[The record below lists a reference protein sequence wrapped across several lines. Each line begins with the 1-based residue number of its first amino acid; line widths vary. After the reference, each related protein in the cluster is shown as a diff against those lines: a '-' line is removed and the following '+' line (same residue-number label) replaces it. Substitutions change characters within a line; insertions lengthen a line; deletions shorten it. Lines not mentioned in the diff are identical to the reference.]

1 LDQDHKCTWSG
12 CPSLKIRIKEDSA
25 SVAGSCCLD
34 RGADNFEGDVYR
46 FLSKNAIRW
55 NLGDQGEVP
64 DSLTTPENKACE
76 YSGCTN
82 PLATN
87 YDDIA
92 NVDDGTCIV
101 RGCTDGTATNFDETA
116 TIGDG
121 SCLFDF
127 GDDSGAGST

>member
-1 LDQDHKCTWSG
+1 M
-12 CPSLKIRIKEDSA
+12 
-25 SVAGSCCLD
+25 
-34 RGADNFEGDVYR
+34 
-46 FLSKNAIRW
+46 
-55 NLGDQGEVP
+55 
-64 DSLTTPENKACE
+64 TTPENKACE

-101 RGCTDGTATNFDETA
+101 RGCTEGTATNFDETA